1 MTLHTIPTSALTQ
14 SGFTPT
20 QANALAATIERS
32 AAGAVDNL
40 RHDMESW
47 HVYLAMYLLI
57 QIGIVLLV
65 MLFVQAMRE
74 PGYRALTSV
83 PAHRT
88 NQMSRPASAIHGE
101 SLVNLTRFAM
111 FRA

>member
-1 MTLHTIPTSALTQ
+1 MTLHTSPTSALTQ

-20 QANALAATIERS
+20 QANALAAAIERS
-32 AAGAVDNL
+32 AAGAVDDL
-40 RHDMESW
+40 RHDLESW
-47 HVYLAMYLLI
+47 HIHLALYLLI
-57 QIGIVLLV
+57 QIGVVLLV
-65 MLFVQAMRE
+65 MLLVQTMRE

-101 SLVNLTRFAM
+101 SPVNLTRFAM

>member
-1 MTLHTIPTSALTQ
+1 MTPHTNPAFALTQ

-20 QANALAATIERS
+20 QANALATTIERS
-32 AAGAVDNL
+32 TAGAVDNL
-40 RHDMESW
+40 RHDLETW

-57 QIGIVLLV
+57 QISIVLLV

-83 PAHRT
+83 SAHRT
-88 NQMSRPASAIHGE
+88 DLISRPESAIHGE
-101 SLVNLTRFAM
+101 SPVNLTRFAM
-111 FRA
+111 FQA